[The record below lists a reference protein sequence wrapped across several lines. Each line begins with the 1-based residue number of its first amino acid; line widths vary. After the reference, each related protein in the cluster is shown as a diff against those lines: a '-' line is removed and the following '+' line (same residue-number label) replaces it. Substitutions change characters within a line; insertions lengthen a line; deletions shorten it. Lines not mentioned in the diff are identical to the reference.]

1 MEIVFVVG
9 LCYRDGVE
17 MFWEFFFVVGLCY
30 RKVLEQIWER
40 RKERVRRSFSYGREE
55 KGYVGEIYVC
65 NM

>member
-1 MEIVFVVG
+1 
-9 LCYRDGVE
+9 

-40 RKERVRRSFSYGREE
+40 RKERGRRSFSYGREE